1 MRVHHVPLAVDA
13 QIRVPLGPAL
23 IPLRA
28 LCALVAAA
36 LPALLLLGVGAIP
49 LPYRLGLALSLFLV
63 AFGISAPDR
72 EGVWIATWWLYRL
85 GHRFMPSA
93 ILNGEPVRARVE
105 TVAGSLCI
113 TDSRQPLGGVF
124 KLFGLA
130 SVLLVPSAA
139 TTLPGVVRLT
149 PGGSRA
155 LLMLEGPLASI
166 GTDKYAHWC
175 ERVLEWLLA
184 IECPAQML
192 TVLDHFDSQRAQAA
206 FDQRV
211 QGWPRTP
218 LADLERDLAGRVA
231 DQSVRF
237 RHCIIL
243 APGMAGADGLPAA
256 SRVTRLTRADEATDE
271 EAARAL
277 EAALR
282 TAAGMDL
289 AVAVPD
295 RDDIGEILSHTLLGA
310 TSAAAGRNGQLQLG
324 EEAAA
329 VVTVVRLPSAVHQ
342 GVVVDALLRA
352 RVRGVASLHVFPVAP
367 SVARRLLDRRASI
380 HRYAA
385 REGNDAI
392 DNQVAL
398 AETSAVLASI
408 AQRDLRPCR
417 VALTFAISDPHRD
430 RLSAAVERLDGL
442 LASRGFGVV
451 PVTSPAFL
459 GAMAASPGCAPLG
472 RSLQMTSEDVVACM
486 LPALGT
492 PYSDYRQSLL
502 GFSLATSSPVYLS
515 IWSRP
520 NYNALVLGSSGAGKS
535 VAAKTLLIRHLMEGA
550 TAVVIDPDSEYRRV
564 MNAVGG
570 HHFELGD
577 DAINVL
583 AACSRASPDVDAGMV
598 LPVLSVMAGDEK
610 GIRDG
615 RPIRR
620 LADEDQGWLHGEIAD
635 FFRTWREGK
644 PAQEPLISDLVRFL
658 EQTSS
663 ARLLTRREE
672 ERCRIVVARLRRF
685 TQGYRAEVFDRP
697 STFELNDRPTSIGL
711 RSLAM
716 SYAADLTP
724 ALAIVLTAILSSLSR
739 RTRRTIIVVD
749 EAHRITTD
757 PDAGDVLGQLVRQ
770 ARKHAAGVWMC
781 SQRVEDFIS
790 TDLGKTLAATASTKL
805 LLGAEESSVAA
816 VRDVFSLD
824 EDESAAINP
833 LKQGRGVLISG
844 GERAVISVV
853 PGAAILALAD
863 TTPPSL
869 RPQAV
874 GTASA

>member
-289 AVAVPD
+289 AKNTNPT
-295 RDDIGEILSHTLLGA
+295 R
-310 TSAAAGRNGQLQLG
+310 SASSPPISR
-324 EEAAA
+324 
-329 VVTVVRLPSAVHQ
+329 
-342 GVVVDALLRA
+342 
-352 RVRGVASLHVFPVAP
+352 
-367 SVARRLLDRRASI
+367 
-380 HRYAA
+380 
-385 REGNDAI
+385 
-392 DNQVAL
+392 
-398 AETSAVLASI
+398 
-408 AQRDLRPCR
+408 LRPGGGGPGGGGRRGAWGAGAEQRGPASPPPPVTAPRPPAPLLCVIVSANITDPR
-417 VALTFAISDPHRD
+417 RRSTSGASYAYAGQGLPKEEIVACAPALQPACHSAK
-430 RLSAAVERLDGL
+430 LSFGL
-442 LASRGFGVV
+442 L
-451 PVTSPAFL
+451 SP
-459 GAMAASPGCAPLG
+459 C
-472 RSLQMTSEDVVACM
+472 
-486 LPALGT
+486 
-492 PYSDYRQSLL
+492 
-502 GFSLATSSPVYLS
+502 
-515 IWSRP
+515 
-520 NYNALVLGSSGAGKS
+520 
-535 VAAKTLLIRHLMEGA
+535 
-550 TAVVIDPDSEYRRV
+550 
-564 MNAVGG
+564 
-570 HHFELGD
+570 
-577 DAINVL
+577 
-583 AACSRASPDVDAGMV
+583 
-598 LPVLSVMAGDEK
+598 
-610 GIRDG
+610 
-615 RPIRR
+615 
-620 LADEDQGWLHGEIAD
+620 
-635 FFRTWREGK
+635 
-644 PAQEPLISDLVRFL
+644 
-658 EQTSS
+658 
-663 ARLLTRREE
+663 
-672 ERCRIVVARLRRF
+672 
-685 TQGYRAEVFDRP
+685 
-697 STFELNDRPTSIGL
+697 GL
-711 RSLAM
+711 
-716 SYAADLTP
+716 
-724 ALAIVLTAILSSLSR
+724 
-739 RTRRTIIVVD
+739 
-749 EAHRITTD
+749 
-757 PDAGDVLGQLVRQ
+757 
-770 ARKHAAGVWMC
+770 
-781 SQRVEDFIS
+781 
-790 TDLGKTLAATASTKL
+790 
-805 LLGAEESSVAA
+805 
-816 VRDVFSLD
+816 
-824 EDESAAINP
+824 
-833 LKQGRGVLISG
+833 
-844 GERAVISVV
+844 
-853 PGAAILALAD
+853 
-863 TTPPSL
+863 
-869 RPQAV
+869 
-874 GTASA
+874 